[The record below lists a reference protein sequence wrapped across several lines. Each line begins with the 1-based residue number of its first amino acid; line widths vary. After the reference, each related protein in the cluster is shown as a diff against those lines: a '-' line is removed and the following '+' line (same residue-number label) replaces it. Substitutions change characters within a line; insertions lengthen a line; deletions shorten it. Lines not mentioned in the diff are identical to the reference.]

1 MASHIRYVVK
11 CGGGWY
17 GGTDVLKVLSQ
28 YRGLPVKTR
37 KEVIEAAQ
45 ILHTPLWILREP
57 RRIKVSRSRYKK
69 ICQALGLGKK
79 VKKQVVGYR
88 AVGREAPL
96 QALQGEWVIPHA
108 AQEPALP
115 GAIYGRGNQQVRFA
129 PENPVPGAIGGLA
142 DRIRQ
147 AREDAELR
155 GRERDEQW

>member
-17 GGTDVLKVLSQ
+17 GGKDVFNVLAS

-88 AVGREAPL
+88 AVPREAPL
-96 QALQGEWVIPHA
+96 QAFQGEWAIPHA
-108 AQEPALP
+108 APEPAPP

-129 PENPVPGAIGGLA
+129 PENPIAEGVAGLA
-142 DRIRQ
+142 ERIR
-147 AREDAELR
+147 ARENELR
-155 GRERDEQW
+155 ERAPRVDNEW